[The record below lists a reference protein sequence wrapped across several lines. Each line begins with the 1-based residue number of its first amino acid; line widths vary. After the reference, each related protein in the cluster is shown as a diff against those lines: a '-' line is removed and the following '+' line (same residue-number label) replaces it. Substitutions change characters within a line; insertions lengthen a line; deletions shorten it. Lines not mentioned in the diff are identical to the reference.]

1 MKLSI
6 IINICKVK
14 TMKRFRNKINYPTD
28 LIKLVKLTIFDVD
41 NSFISYVKIHVWDH
55 LLHIDVKLCQL
66 SITIDVWN
74 V

>member
-41 NSFISYVKIHVWDH
+41 NSFISYVKIHV
-55 LLHIDVKLCQL
+55 
-66 SITIDVWN
+66 
-74 V
+74 